1 MKVKKMKTFLT
12 FLLLIFVSPTSLLS
26 TNSQAH
32 FAHAIIICKTAPN
45 KDTRCINSGWP
56 QKKIPF

>member
-1 MKVKKMKTFLT
+1 MKTFLT

-45 KDTRCINSGWP
+45 KDTRFINSGWP